1 VLNAVVI
8 FAVSGHTSSAKPMK
22 KVPSH
27 RASWTRRMTAAWPAA
42 SRSRSS
48 YFRTGPVISRNTAA
62 TTRSTSR
69 VRWLPVLR
77 GMMTVPTTLT
87 AADSTSSAP
96 AAAATSRTAIGAI
109 KTISPQRVM
118 DLQVAVTVIRQ
129 AGLARDGG

>member
-1 VLNAVVI
+1 
-8 FAVSGHTSSAKPMK
+8 
-22 KVPSH
+22 
-27 RASWTRRMTAAWPAA
+27 
-42 SRSRSS
+42 
-48 YFRTGPVISRNTAA
+48 
-62 TTRSTSR
+62 
-69 VRWLPVLR
+69 
-77 GMMTVPTTLT
+77 MMTVPTTLT